1 MGVIDRLTAKGVPQP
16 TEEQVDQAQ
25 QRLAEGD
32 FKGAVDAIRAEVRQ
46 EFTPERAYIAQVRAI
61 NEARAI
67 FPELAQYEGQVAERL
82 TKDPVA
88 LELSRIGN
96 HKYAPQVIAALG
108 FQVKAEALAKEN
120 AELKSGIDARVR
132 KAIDETQKRI
142 RNLPAS
148 TSHVG
153 KTPTQT
159 PSEVMDMRQAME
171 KAWAEAG
178 GS

>member
-108 FQVKAEALAKEN
+108 FQVKAEALAAEN
-120 AELKSGIDARVR
+120 AKLKADIDVRVR

-171 KAWAEAG
+171 KAWADAG